1 MSLDMITKKNTVSFL
16 RYFCQECMTCH
27 WMCSN
32 AGQTQLDE
40 GQTTESKGLYSLNRE
55 DHEMQEKTEELF
67 QNED

>member
-16 RYFCQECMTCH
+16 RYFCQECMICH